1 MKKTL
6 ATVAG
11 TMAALGAFAQGQV
24 YMFNNNP
31 INAPGGVAAGPASGG
46 TYQAEL
52 VIDSGITGQTGP
64 VAIAESISPVNSGFF
79 SGPGSTGIFNLDG
92 TQGTPTVAPG
102 TAITYQI
109 EAWSTTATYAA
120 ALTTAGAQAGISAI
134 NSYTTGGGSPPTPPA
149 ALNFA
154 TFQMGTTT
162 IAPEPTTLALGA
174 MGLGAV
180 LMFRR
185 RK

>member
-11 TMAALGAFAQGQV
+11 TMTALGVFAQGQV
-24 YMFNNNP
+24 YMYNNNP
-31 INAPGGVAAGPASGG
+31 INDSTGAGAGPGSGG

-64 VAIAESISPVNSGFF
+64 VAIAESISPVNAGYF
-79 SGPGSTGIFNLDG
+79 SGPGTGIFNLDG

-109 EAWSTTATYAA
+109 EAWSTAATYAA
-120 ALTTAGAQAGISAI
+120 AVAAKDPSGISAV
-134 NSYTTGGGSPPTPPA
+134 NNYTLGGGSPSVPPA

-154 TFQMGTTT
+154 SFNLSPAGVL
-162 IAPEPTTLALGA
+162 PEPTTFALGA